1 MCWRTLRSIYRIEK
15 GVKTLTDKY
24 LHFYDSERIKSPAI
38 QTMILSHQIGGVA
51 YELSKRLN
59 VSPARALDLFYRS
72 QTCADLHNRN
82 TGLYLYGNLY
92 IADEFMLECQA
103 KQ

>member
-1 MCWRTLRSIYRIEK
+1 MTQKE
-15 GVKTLTDKY
+15 
-24 LHFYDSERIKSPAI
+24 FEERIKSPAI

-51 YELSKRLN
+51 YELSKHLN

>member
-1 MCWRTLRSIYRIEK
+1 MDQKEFEK
-15 GVKTLTDKY
+15 
-24 LHFYDSERIKSPAI
+24 RIKSPEI
-38 QTMILSHQIGGVA
+38 QDIILSNQIGGIA

-72 QTCADLHNRN
+72 KTCADLHNRA

-92 IADEFMLECQA
+92 IADEFMLECQGIF
-103 KQ
+103 

>member
-1 MCWRTLRSIYRIEK
+1 MNQKE
-15 GVKTLTDKY
+15 
-24 LHFYDSERIKSPAI
+24 FEERIKSPAI
-38 QTMILSHQIGGVA
+38 QDMILSHQIAGVA

-59 VSPARALDLFYRS
+59 ISPARALDLFYRS
-72 QTCADLHNRN
+72 KTCADLHNRK

-103 KQ
+103 RQ